1 MKARYFLVIVLFFQ
15 FIVAL
20 PQKPPIKYGEV
31 DMADLEMTS
40 YPKDTSAPAVIL
52 CDYGYFSANLFQF
65 HEIRRIKI
73 LKKEGYS
80 YATYVLPGK
89 FKYAVKGMT
98 INLENGKIVKEK
110 VKSESV
116 FETLVTTGVYETR
129 IAMPNVKVGSI
140 LDMDFTYEGLPFQW
154 EFQDRIPVRYSEL
167 TIENSTSIRFKSNFF
182 GYEPLAVTSPGHW
195 IARDMPAFKEEAY
208 INSAKNYMSRSELDL
223 LQVGIVAYA
232 ATWEDVVS
240 TFRSDHNFLFFYP
253 MSPQLNEMAK
263 KIKESGSSKE
273 VMMRDAFEAVKTVK
287 WNENASVYTSNQTL
301 NYILRMKIGNS
312 ADINSL
318 LYELLK
324 KLEIEVYPVA
334 ISTRENG
341 TLSQFSA
348 SLFKF
353 NYLLVLAK
361 IGDKSYLLDATEQ
374 YNPYYLLPFRCL
386 NSQGRIIDVVNNGW
400 IDLKPERK
408 DKEIITYDLKLDEE
422 LALKGTLSYVMYDY
436 SAFNFRKAYRKFN
449 SKEAFLDDYRTN
461 KSGLI
466 INDYSIENLDSIYLP
481 VSEKFDITAGSQV
494 IESGDE
500 FIIIPLLYN
509 QMKENPFIS
518 ETRKYPVDYGYN
530 KESII
535 TTKLIIPDNLTLM
548 ELPKPL
554 EIKLTDNSAS
564 FRYESKISGNEITIT
579 SCFNINKPVF
589 YYNEYSSLRGLYNQM
604 IKKHSE
610 PVILKKK

>member
-1 MKARYFLVIVLFFQ
+1 MKARYFLILVLFFQ
-15 FIVAL
+15 FNVAM
-20 PQKPPIKYGEV
+20 PQKPPIKFGEV
-31 DMADLEMTS
+31 DMADLEMTF

-52 CDYGYFSANLFQF
+52 CDYGYFSANLLQF
-65 HEIRRIKI
+65 HQIRRIKI

-80 YATYVLPGK
+80 YATYALPGK
-89 FKYAVKGMT
+89 FQYSVKGLT
-98 INLENGKIVKEK
+98 INLEDGKIIKEK
-110 VKSESV
+110 LKNESI
-116 FETLVTTGVYETR
+116 FENKVTDGEYETR
-129 IAMPNVKVGSI
+129 VAMPNVKIGSV
-140 LDMDFTYEGLPFQW
+140 LDFDFTYQGIPNEW
-154 EFQDRIPVRYSEL
+154 EFQEKIPVRYSEL

-208 INSAKNYMSRSELDL
+208 INSAKNYISRSEFDL
-223 LQVGIVAYA
+223 FQVGIVAYA

-240 TFRSDHNFLFFYP
+240 NFRGDHNFLFFYP
-253 MSPQLNEMAK
+253 MSPQLNEIAK

-318 LYELLK
+318 LYELLN

-386 NSQGRIIDVVNNGW
+386 NSQGRIIDIEKNGW
-400 IDLKPERK
+400 IGLTSDKK
-408 DKEIITYDLKLDEE
+408 DKEVITYDLKLDEE
-422 LALKGTLSYVMYDY
+422 LTLKGTLSSVMYDY

-461 KSGLI
+461 KPGLI

-500 FIIIPLLYN
+500 FMIIPLLYN
-509 QMKENPFIS
+509 QMKENPFKS

-530 KESII
+530 KEMVIV
-535 TTKLIIPDNLTLM
+535 TKILIPDNFALK
-548 ELPKPL
+548 ELPKPV
-554 EIKLTDNSAS
+554 EMKLTDNSAS
-564 FRYESKISGNEITIT
+564 FRYESKISGSEITIT
-579 SCFNINKPVF
+579 SFFNINKPVF
-589 YYNEYSSLRGLYNQM
+589 YYNEYGSLRNLYNQM
-604 IKKHSE
+604 INKHSE
-610 PVILKKK
+610 PIILKKK